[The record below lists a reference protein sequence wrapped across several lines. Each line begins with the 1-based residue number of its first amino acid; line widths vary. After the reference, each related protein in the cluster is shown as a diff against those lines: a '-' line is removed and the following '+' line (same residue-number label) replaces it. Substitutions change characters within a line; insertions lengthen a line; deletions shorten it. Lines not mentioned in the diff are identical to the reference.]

1 MILLQL
7 MKILIV
13 EDEIE
18 LANSMQNYLQ
28 NEDYNCEI
36 AFDAKEARVQMMLFN
51 YDCIVLDIMLPFG
64 SGLDLL
70 QELKEA
76 GKEDG
81 VIIISAKNSVDDK
94 INTLKLGADDYLAK
108 PFHLAELSARIQ
120 SIIRRRNFSGSNT
133 ITYKGLN
140 INIQSK
146 EVKVLGK
153 EIEITKTEFSLLLF
167 LILNKNKVVSKNAI
181 AENLSG
187 QSALYFDNFD
197 IIYSHIKNLKRKL
210 GVAGDYIKT
219 VYGTGYKLN

>member
-36 AFDAKEARVQMMLFN
+36 AFDAKEARIQMMLFN

-133 ITYKGLN
+133 ITYKDLN

>member
-1 MILLQL
+1 

-133 ITYKGLN
+133 ITYKDLN

>member
-94 INTLKLGADDYLAK
+94 INTLRLGADDYLAK

-133 ITYKGLN
+133 ITYKDLN

-146 EVKVLGK
+146 EVTVLGK

>member
-1 MILLQL
+1 MIHLQL

-18 LANSMQNYLQ
+18 LADSMRNYLQ
-28 NEDYNCEI
+28 NEDYNCEL
-36 AFDAKEARVQMMLFN
+36 AFDTKQAREQMMLFD
-51 YDCIVLDIMLPFG
+51 YDCIVLDIMLPYG

-70 QELKEA
+70 QELKKA

-94 INTLKLGADDYLAK
+94 IHSLNLGADDYLAK

-120 SIIRRRNFSGSNT
+120 SIIRRRNFSGSN
-133 ITYKGLN
+133 IINYKDLN
-140 INIQSK
+140 INLLSK
-146 EVKVLGK
+146 EVTVSGK
-153 EIEITKTEFSLLLF
+153 EVEITKTEFALLLF

-210 GVAGDYIKT
+210 GIAGDYIKT
-219 VYGTGYKLN
+219 IYGTGYKLN

>member
-133 ITYKGLN
+133 ITYKDLN